1 MQRVKVIFRHAAFF
15 AQKYHSAQI
24 CGVSLFSPWRWRAF
38 SSTMDLYIRRLS
50 VAAEGILFRLPCWT
64 PRALG
69 TLPLVR
75 PVCPAP

>member
-24 CGVSLFSPWRWRAF
+24 CGVPLFSPWHWRAF
-38 SSTMDLYIRRLS
+38 SATMNLYIRRLS
-50 VAAEGILFRLPCWT
+50 VAAEGIFWT

-69 TLPLVR
+69 TLPLAW